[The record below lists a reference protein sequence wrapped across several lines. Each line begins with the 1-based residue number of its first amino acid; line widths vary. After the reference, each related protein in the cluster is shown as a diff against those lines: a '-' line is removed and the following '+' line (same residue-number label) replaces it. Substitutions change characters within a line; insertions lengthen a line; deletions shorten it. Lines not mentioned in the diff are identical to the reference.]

1 MEFLKSFDAQHAH
14 NMMIIMLDPCFKVS
28 HIMEYLVGS
37 GNVIWLVSKYD
48 VKVVIPFFMACFD
61 QLNLTT
67 TPSVVVEVDVV
78 RLELEENMFG
88 VGGLQLRNLLKH

>member
-1 MEFLKSFDAQHAH
+1 MFQGFTHYGIFGGKWD
-14 NMMIIMLDPCFKVS
+14 
-28 HIMEYLVGS
+28 
-37 GNVIWLVSKYD
+37 VIWLVSKYD

-67 TPSVVVEVDVV
+67 TSSVVVKVDVV

>member
-1 MEFLKSFDAQHAH
+1 
-14 NMMIIMLDPCFKVS
+14 
-28 HIMEYLVGS
+28 
-37 GNVIWLVSKYD
+37 
-48 VKVVIPFFMACFD
+48 MACFD

-67 TPSVVVEVDVV
+67 TSSVVVKVDVV